1 MLGGTGDSVQCGWEG
16 QTFGAD
22 HPDPTRPRGG
32 GAVQTHCRLS
42 RASREQTL
50 YGNRVEGRAD
60 HSDPTRPRGGWR
72 SANALQAQ
80 QSQPRADPAW
90 LSGGGQT
97 TQTPEGPEGG
107 GAVQTH
113 CRLSRASR
121 QQTPYGNGVGCGCGH
136 VWKAEREHVCVWCV
150 CVVWQERV
158 YFKMPNVPCPNV
170 PMSSIVQ
177 CPMSQCNVP
186 MMSQCPNVPCPNV
199 HMSHPIE
206 RPMSHVCACHVC
218 LSPLFSL
225 LTIFPSPTKIYLFS
239 LQNLSFFP
247 PCSIMSYHVL
257 PCPTMSYHVI
267 PCPTMSYHVLPCPS
281 MSYHVFHQK
290 T

>member
-1 MLGGTGDSVQCGWEG
+1 MCNVDGRDRHLG
-16 QTFGAD
+16 QTTTQTPHG
-22 HPDPTRPRGG
+22 PEGG
-32 GAVQTHCRLS
+32 GAVRTHCRLS
-42 RASREQTL
+42 RASRQQTP
-50 YGNRVEGRAD
+50 YGNR
-60 HSDPTRPRGGWR
+60 WR
-72 SANALQAQ
+72 
-80 QSQPRADPAW
+80 
-90 LSGGGQT
+90 GGQT

-247 PCSIMSYHVL
+247 PCPIMSYHVL
-257 PCPTMSYHVI
+257 PCPTMSYHV
-267 PCPTMSYHVLPCPS
+267 LPCPI
-281 MSYHVFHQK
+281 MSFIRRHDR
-290 T
+290 TW